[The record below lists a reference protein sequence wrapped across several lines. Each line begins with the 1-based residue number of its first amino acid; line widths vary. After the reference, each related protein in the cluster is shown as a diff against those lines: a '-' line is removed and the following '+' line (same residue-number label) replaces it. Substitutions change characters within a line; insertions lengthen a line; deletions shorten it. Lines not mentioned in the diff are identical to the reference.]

1 MNLANKIT
9 LVRIFVIPIAMVL
22 FILAFYVDRTF
33 LSIDGRYVSLAL
45 LVSSCIVYSLAACTD
60 FIDGNIARKTHTV
73 TSLGKFLD
81 PIADKV
87 LVVVMLVLVVGARL
101 MPEPYTSV
109 MVGLIFAREFMVGAL
124 RQIAVAKGFVMAADI
139 WGKIK
144 TVVTD
149 FAIGFLIISSLHIVI
164 YYIALVLLVTA
175 FLLTMYSGF
184 NYIWKN
190 RAVFSE
196 GVPEIL
202 GKEKSLDEV
211 LHKGDVAGESTSEA
225 TSDNKVD

>member
-9 LVRIFVIPIAMVL
+9 LVRICVIPVTMVL
-22 FILAFYVDRTF
+22 FILGFFVDTTYTA
-33 LSIDGRYVSLAL
+33 IDGRSVSLAL
-45 LVSSCIVYSLAACTD
+45 LVASCVIYALAACTD
-60 FIDGNIARKTHTV
+60 FVDGGIARHTNTV

-87 LVVVMLVLVVGARL
+87 LVVVMLVLVVGAQI
-101 MPEPYTSV
+101 MPEPYMSI

-149 FAIGFLIISSLHIVI
+149 FAIGFLLIAPLHIVI
-164 YYIALVLLVTA
+164 WYIALVFLVAA

-184 NYIWKN
+184 NYLWKN

-196 GVPEIL
+196 DVPEIL

-211 LHKGDVAGESTSEA
+211 IHKEGAADGGES
-225 TSDNKVD
+225 SDSGVSAE